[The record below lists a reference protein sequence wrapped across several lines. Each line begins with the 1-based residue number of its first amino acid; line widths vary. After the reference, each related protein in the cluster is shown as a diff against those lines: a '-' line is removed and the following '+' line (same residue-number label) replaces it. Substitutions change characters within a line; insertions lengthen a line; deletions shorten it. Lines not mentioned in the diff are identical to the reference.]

1 MLSYRLLILELA
13 IVIAAPLFLVNLSS
27 QSARFSS
34 LFVLAAYC
42 FWRLLKAG
50 ARDSYLRMN
59 WRAILPGLPGILLRS
74 AVAWIVIFALVQW
87 LYPNR
92 LLCLAANAPAFVA
105 AISVAYALLSVLP
118 QEVVFRSYAAWRLDG
133 CGVPF
138 LPAALLSA
146 AVFGWVHILYGSWLS
161 VLLCFVGGIV
171 FYRTYRKHRSLAA
184 VWLEH
189 SLFGAA
195 IFVLGLDPLFYLGPD
210 INQFAPACADAAV
223 AYSPELSPPA

>member
-1 MLSYRLLILELA
+1 MPSYRLLILECA
-13 IVIAAPLFLVNLSS
+13 VVIAAPLLLINLSS

-50 ARDSYLRMN
+50 ARESYLRMN
-59 WRAILPGLPGILLRS
+59 WPAVRVALPGIALRS
-74 AVAWIVIFALVQW
+74 AVAWIVILALVQW
-87 LYPNR
+87 LYPQR
-92 LLCLAANAPAFVA
+92 LLCLAANAPGIVA

-133 CGVPF
+133 SGVAF
-138 LPAALLSA
+138 RQAALVSS

-210 INQFAPACADAAV
+210 ITQFAPACADAAAV
-223 AYSPELSPPA
+223 YSPEFPPPA

>member
-1 MLSYRLLILELA
+1 MPAYRFLILELA
-13 IVIAAPLFLVNLSS
+13 IVIAAPLLLANLIH
-27 QSARFSS
+27 QSLRFSS

-42 FWRLLKAG
+42 LWRLLKSG
-50 ARDSYLRMN
+50 AREPYLRMN
-59 WRAILPGLPGILLRS
+59 WPAVGPALPGILVRS
-74 AVAWIVIFALVQW
+74 AIAWLVILALVQW
-87 LYPNR
+87 LYPTR
-92 LLCLAANAPAFVA
+92 LLCLAGNAPAFVA
-105 AISVAYALLSVLP
+105 AISVGYALVSVLP

-133 CGVPF
+133 CGMPF

-161 VLLCFVGGIV
+161 VLLCFAGGIV
-171 FYRTYRKHRSLAA
+171 FYRTYRRHQSLAA

-210 INQFAPACADAAV
+210 INQFAPACAPSA
-223 AYSPELSPPA
+223 